1 MKYRVCGFSSDA
13 QSLLSSLAMRS
24 SWLSATI
31 VAYTI
36 LLGAARG
43 QNETESG
50 DVDNADDAEYEGTS
64 PESSEPQT
72 NASSAAPADCHC
84 GFLDPLT
91 GRSYTDSLIVYFN
104 ETGELGGDFNVSS
117 YEHAYEKGWGK
128 YFREGA
134 REDNVYYQNGST
146 WNISPGWLNL
156 NVSGKTQKHLV
167 SGAEIESKRQDMLY
181 GSFRGLLRSAAPYAS
196 GGSALT
202 MRLLHNES
210 ISAELNLLS
219 MDDSGVTAKYASTTN
234 GEAPLPENSV
244 NYTTL
249 LDSDYNQSPWDFWEY
264 RMDWDESNIE
274 WYAGV
279 NKTRT
284 MPAANWTLPVS
295 FSLKHWSL
303 GFPGWT
309 EGPPANDSGAAI
321 GWMRLF
327 FNSSV
332 TAPEGRLSDC
342 TSDNY
347 CSTEDETLRVTT
359 PYSLDME
366 RLPAD
371 LLIKDPK
378 VKETPST
385 VAIAL
390 AIASVVVT
398 SILIIFGLSQKAT
411 SKKPAARPALK
422 AHSSD
427 VELSPLKA
435 VGKNSRDQFSNYQRG
450 APRPNTESNQSTI
463 SWKPLLGQHDSRT
476 GSSVTLGTSTTLYE
490 PSKFNTPDRRSVLRN
505 QYDADGISPAQ
516 ATNTNSS
523 RTDLDSSAASLRQR
537 GTSDGFDTGGSK
549 TPPADAKVSGVVL
562 SEGEIATQ
570 NNAGLAGAVPAA
582 YETVKSPQTA
592 INPAVAAQVPQQRT
606 RVDYLAGLVALCSIL
621 VATTHF
627 VLTFAPSTVMEYVD
641 QHYSS
646 EYWTRR
652 TIEPFFF
659 NNIWTG
665 LFFTTSTRFLTTGYL
680 RKGDLK
686 FIAEKTVCRTP
697 RFMIPIVSV
706 IVFEYFMMDV
716 GAVTYLEYLPS
727 ITWSPWPSTSVYP
740 NFGWFLNETLQLI
753 YLIPNAAPQLTW
765 NYCTGKSFSLRRHVS
780 TNLTILQVC
789 CGPFQCSYKTVG
801 LSSLV

>member
-1 MKYRVCGFSSDA
+1 
-13 QSLLSSLAMRS
+13 MRS
-24 SWLSATI
+24 SWLPATI
-31 VAYTI
+31 VAYTL
-36 LLGAARG
+36 LLGSVSG
-43 QNETESG
+43 QNETDIGNVDDTGEDAG
-50 DVDNADDAEYEGTS
+50 DTTNFEDSDTNSTEPDGDALNT
-64 PESSEPQT
+64 
-72 NASSAAPADCHC
+72 APLDCHC

-104 ETGELGGDFNVSS
+104 ETGGLGNDFNVSS

-128 YFREGA
+128 YYREGA
-134 REDNVYYQNGST
+134 LESNVYYENGST
-146 WNISPGWLNL
+146 WNMSPGWLNL

-210 ISAELNLLS
+210 FSAELNLLS
-219 MDDSGVTAKYASTTN
+219 MDDSGNTAKYASTTN
-234 GEAPLPENSV
+234 GQPPLPENSV

-249 LDSDYNQSPWDFWEY
+249 LGSDYNQSPWDFWEY
-264 RMDWDESNIE
+264 RMDWDADNIE

-295 FSLKHWSL
+295 FSLKHWSM
-303 GFPGWT
+303 GYTGWT

-332 TAPEGRLSDC
+332 SAPEGRLPDC
-342 TSDNY
+342 TTDNY
-347 CSTEDETLRVTT
+347 CSTEDETLRIVT
-359 PYSLDME
+359 PYNLDME
-366 RLPAD
+366 QLPAD
-371 LLIKDPK
+371 LLIKAPK

-385 VAIAL
+385 AAIGL
-390 AIASVVVT
+390 AIASVVTT
-398 SILIIFGLSQKAT
+398 SILIVFGLFQKAT
-411 SKKPAARPALK
+411 SKKPPARPALK
-422 AHSSD
+422 AHQSD
-427 VELSPLKA
+427 VELSQLKA
-435 VGKNSRDQFSNYQRG
+435 VGKSSHGRFSNYERD
-450 APRPNTESNQSTI
+450 ALDVDKHHSTI
-463 SWKPLLGQHDSRT
+463 SQKPWLGVFDSHT
-476 GSSVTLGTSTTLYE
+476 GSSVTVGTASTPFESSDRLQYG
-490 PSKFNTPDRRSVLRN
+490 TPDQASIANV
-505 QYDADGISPAQ
+505 QPDTDAISPVQ
-516 ATNTNSS
+516 ASNVYYTRSGLGSNA
-523 RTDLDSSAASLRQR
+523 DSLRQHR
-537 GTSDGFDTGGSK
+537 ASDGFDTAGSQLL
-549 TPPADAKVSGVVL
+549 PADAKVDGVTV
-562 SEGEIATQ
+562 EGNAVAAQ
-570 NNAGLAGAVPAA
+570 SNAGLAGAVPAA
-582 YETVKSPQTA
+582 YESVKPPA
-592 INPAVAAQVPQQRT
+592 AALNPAVAAQVPQQRT

-627 VLTFAPSTVMEYVD
+627 VLTFAPSTVMEYID
-641 QHYSS
+641 QHYKS
-646 EYWTRR
+646 EYWARR

-686 FIAEKTVCRTP
+686 YIAEKTVCRTP

-706 IVFEYFMMDV
+706 ILFEYFMMDV

-727 ITWSPWPSTSVYP
+727 ITWSPWPSTSVYN
-740 NFGWFLNETLQLI
+740 NFGWFFNETLQLI

-765 NYCTGKSFSLRRHVS
+765 NYCTGKYTRVQTLREH
-780 TNLTILQVC
+780 
-789 CGPFQCSYKTVG
+789 
-801 LSSLV
+801 

>member
-1 MKYRVCGFSSDA
+1 
-13 QSLLSSLAMRS
+13 MRS
-24 SWLSATI
+24 TLLSATF
-31 VAYTI
+31 VAYTF
-36 LLGAARG
+36 LLGVARG
-43 QNETESG
+43 QNETNTG
-50 DVDNADDAEYEGTS
+50 DVGNAGENGGNTTGLENSATDDS
-64 PESSEPQT
+64 ESESQAS
-72 NASSAAPADCHC
+72 NAIPSDCHC

-104 ETGELGGDFNVSS
+104 ETGELGNDFNVSG

-128 YFREGA
+128 YYREGA
-134 REDNVYYQNGST
+134 SESNVYYTNGST

-210 ISAELNLLS
+210 LSADLSLLS
-219 MDDSGVTAKYASTTN
+219 MDDSGVTAKYAATTD
-234 GEAPLPENSV
+234 GQPPLPENSV

-249 LDSDYNQSPWDFWEY
+249 LGSDYNQSPWDFWEY
-264 RMDWDESNIE
+264 RMDWDEDNIE
-274 WYAGV
+274 WFAGV

-303 GFPGWT
+303 GYAGWT

-332 TAPEGRLSDC
+332 TSLEGRLPDC
-342 TSDNY
+342 TLESY
-347 CSTEDETLRVTT
+347 CSTEDEMLRITT
-359 PYSLDME
+359 PYTLDTE

-371 LLIKDPK
+371 LLIKNPK
-378 VKETPST
+378 VEETPSIA
-385 VAIAL
+385 AIAL

-398 SILIIFGLSQKAT
+398 SVLIIFGLSQKAT
-411 SKKPAARPALK
+411 SRRPAARPAFK
-422 AHSSD
+422 SHQSD
-427 VELSPLKA
+427 VELSQLTMA
-435 VGKNSRDQFSNYQRG
+435 GKSSRDQFSNYGGETSQPRLDQR
-450 APRPNTESNQSTI
+450 QSTI
-463 SWKPLLGQHDSRT
+463 SRKPLLGHFNSQT
-476 GSSVTLGTSTTLYE
+476 GSSVTLDAASTPFESSDRLQH
-490 PSKFNTPDRRSVLRN
+490 SSPDRGYAAGDQRN
-505 QYDADGISPAQ
+505 TDDISPAKS
-516 ATNTNSS
+516 ANVYDS
-523 RTDLDSSAASLRQR
+523 DLDFTPNGSTLRQHE
-537 GTSDGFDTGGSK
+537 GSDTASSQLI
-549 TPPADAKVSGVVL
+549 PVDAKVDGVQVGG
-562 SEGEIATQ
+562 SAVAAQ
-570 NNAGLAGAVPAA
+570 SNAGLAGANPAA
-582 YETVKSPQTA
+582 YEAVKSPTA
-592 INPAVAAQVPQQRT
+592 VVNPAVAAQVPQQRT

-627 VLTFAPSTVMEYVD
+627 VLTFAPSTVMEYID
-641 QHYSS
+641 QHYVS
-646 EYWTRR
+646 EFWARR

-706 IVFEYFMMDV
+706 ILFEYFMMDV

-765 NYCTGKSFSLRRHVS
+765 NYCTGE
-780 TNLTILQVC
+780 
-789 CGPFQCSYKTVG
+789 SYA
-801 LSSLV
+801 

>member
-1 MKYRVCGFSSDA
+1 
-13 QSLLSSLAMRS
+13 MRS
-24 SWLSATI
+24 NWLPATF
-31 VAYTI
+31 VAYTL
-36 LLGAARG
+36 LLGAAQG
-43 QNETESG
+43 QNETDTG
-50 DVDNADDAEYEGTS
+50 NVDNAEGNTS
-64 PESSEPQT
+64 NTTNPEDGTTADPNSQSEAS
-72 NASSAAPADCHC
+72 NAVPADCHC
-84 GFLDPLT
+84 GFFDPLT

-117 YEHAYEKGWGK
+117 YEHAYEKGWGT

-134 REDNVYYQNGST
+134 SESNVYYGNGST

-167 SGAEIESKRQDMLY
+167 SGAEIESKRQDMMY

-210 ISAELNLLS
+210 LSADLSLLS

-234 GEAPLPENSV
+234 GQPPLPENSV

-249 LDSDYNQSPWDFWEY
+249 LGSDYNQSPWDFWEY
-264 RMDWDESNIE
+264 RMDWDQDNIE

-284 MPAANWTLPVS
+284 MSAANWTLPVS

-332 TAPEGRLSDC
+332 TAPEGRQDNC
-342 TSDNY
+342 TADSY
-347 CSTEDETLRVTT
+347 CSTEDETLRLTT
-359 PYSLDME
+359 PYTLDME

-371 LLIKDPK
+371 LLTKTHKP
-378 VKETPST
+378 KETPST
-385 VAIAL
+385 AAIVL

-411 SKKPAARPALK
+411 SKKPAARPSLK
-422 AHSSD
+422 SHQSN
-427 VELSPLKA
+427 VELSQFKA
-435 VGKNSRDQFSNYQRG
+435 VGKDSRGQFSNYERG
-450 APRPNTESNQSTI
+450 SPRLTVDKHQSTI
-463 SWKPLLGQHDSRT
+463 SQKPLLGAFDSHT
-476 GSSVTLGTSTTLYE
+476 GSSVTLGAASTAFESSDRLQYG
-490 PSKFNTPDRRSVLRN
+490 TPERIYNGSDQR
-505 QYDADGISPAQ
+505 DTDDISPAQ
-516 ATNTNSS
+516 ASNVYYS
-523 RTDLDSSAASLRQR
+523 RSDLGSNIDYSRRQN
-537 GTSDGFDTGGSK
+537 GASDGFDTASSQLL
-549 TPPADAKVSGVVL
+549 PFDAKVDGVSVGG
-562 SEGEIATQ
+562 STVATQ
-570 NNAGLAGAVPAA
+570 SNAGLAGAVPAT
-582 YETVKSPQTA
+582 YESVKSPPVA
-592 INPAVAAQVPQQRT
+592 VNPAVAAQVPQQRT

-641 QHYSS
+641 QHYVS

-765 NYCTGKSFSLRRHVS
+765 NYCTGKYLAPRQCEKM
-780 TNLTILQVC
+780 TLTISQAC
-789 CGPFQCSYKTVG
+789 SGPSQCSFKTAG
-801 LSSLV
+801 LSC

>member
-1 MKYRVCGFSSDA
+1 
-13 QSLLSSLAMRS
+13 MRS
-24 SWLSATI
+24 SWLSATF
-31 VAYTI
+31 VAYTF
-36 LLGAARG
+36 LSGAARG
-43 QNETESG
+43 QNDTESG
-50 DVDNADDAEYEGTS
+50 DLIGDNGAEYEDS
-64 PESSEPQT
+64 PPSEDSSESQT
-72 NASSAAPADCHC
+72 SNTTSSAVPDDCHC

-104 ETGELGGDFNVSS
+104 ETGGLTADFNVSS

-128 YFREGA
+128 FWREGA

-146 WNISPGWLNL
+146 WNLSPGWLNL
-156 NVSGKTQKHLV
+156 NVSGRTQKHLV
-167 SGAEIESKRQDMLY
+167 SGAEIESKRQDMMY

-196 GGSALT
+196 GGSALS

-249 LDSDYNQSPWDFWEY
+249 LGSDYNQSPWDFWEY
-264 RMDWDESNIE
+264 RMDWDANNIE

-303 GFPGWT
+303 GLPGWT

-332 TAPEGRLSDC
+332 SAPEGRLPDC
-342 TSDNY
+342 TAESY
-347 CSTEDETLRVTT
+347 CSTEDETLRTIT
-359 PYSLDME
+359 PYTTDME

-390 AIASVVVT
+390 AILSVVVT
-398 SILIIFGLSQKAT
+398 SILIIFGLSQKAI

-422 AHSSD
+422 SHQSD
-427 VELSPLKA
+427 VALTPLKA
-435 VGKNSRDQFSNYQRG
+435 TGKGSRDQLSNYQR
-450 APRPNTESNQSTI
+450 AATRPVVESNHSTI
-463 SWKPLLGQHDSRT
+463 SRKPLLGQHDSMN
-476 GSSVTLGTSTTLYE
+476 GSSVTFDTSTTLFE
-490 PSKFNTPDRRSVLRN
+490 PGNKPPFSTPDRVSYLRN
-505 QYDADGISPAQ
+505 QYDADDISPAQ

-523 RTDLDSSAASLRQR
+523 RTDFDSGATSLRQHR
-537 GTSDGFDTGGSK
+537 ASDGFDTSGSQ
-549 TPPADAKVSGVVL
+549 TLPVDAKVDGVVV
-562 SEGEIATQ
+562 SDNEVATQ
-570 NNAGLAGAVPAA
+570 SNAGLAGAVPAA
-582 YETVKSPQTA
+582 YEAVKPPTTA
-592 INPAVAAQVPQQRT
+592 IKPAVAAQVPQQRT

-627 VLTFAPSTVMEYVD
+627 VLTFAPSTVMEYLD
-641 QHYSS
+641 QHYAS
-646 EYWTRR
+646 EYWARR

-665 LFFTTSTRFLTTGYL
+665 LFFTTSTRFLATGYL

-706 IVFEYFMMDV
+706 ILFEYFMMDV

-765 NYCTGKSFSLRRHVS
+765 NYCTGE
-780 TNLTILQVC
+780 
-789 CGPFQCSYKTVG
+789 
-801 LSSLV
+801 

>member
-1 MKYRVCGFSSDA
+1 
-13 QSLLSSLAMRS
+13 MRS
-24 SWLSATI
+24 TLLSATF
-31 VAYTI
+31 VAYTF
-36 LLGAARG
+36 LLGVARG
-43 QNETESG
+43 QNETNTG
-50 DVDNADDAEYEGTS
+50 DVGNAGENGGNTTGLENSATDDS
-64 PESSEPQT
+64 ESESQAS
-72 NASSAAPADCHC
+72 NAIPSDCHC

-104 ETGELGGDFNVSS
+104 ETGELVNDFNVSG

-128 YFREGA
+128 YYREGA
-134 REDNVYYQNGST
+134 SESNVYYTNGST

-210 ISAELNLLS
+210 LSADLSLLS
-219 MDDSGVTAKYASTTN
+219 MDDSGVTAKYAATTD
-234 GEAPLPENSV
+234 GQPPLPENSV

-249 LDSDYNQSPWDFWEY
+249 LGSDYNQSPWDFWEY
-264 RMDWDESNIE
+264 RMDWDEDNIE
-274 WYAGV
+274 WFAGV

-303 GFPGWT
+303 GYAGWT

-332 TAPEGRLSDC
+332 TSLEGRLPDC
-342 TSDNY
+342 TLESY
-347 CSTEDETLRVTT
+347 CSTEDEMLRITT
-359 PYSLDME
+359 PYTLDTE

-371 LLIKDPK
+371 LLIKNPK
-378 VKETPST
+378 VEETPSIA
-385 VAIAL
+385 AIAL

-398 SILIIFGLSQKAT
+398 SVLIIFGLSQKAT
-411 SKKPAARPALK
+411 SRRPAARPAFK
-422 AHSSD
+422 SHQSD
-427 VELSPLKA
+427 VELSQLTMA
-435 VGKNSRDQFSNYQRG
+435 GKSSRDQFSNYGGETSQPRLDQR
-450 APRPNTESNQSTI
+450 QSTI
-463 SWKPLLGQHDSRT
+463 SRKPLLGHFNSQT
-476 GSSVTLGTSTTLYE
+476 GSSVTLDAASTPFESSDRLQH
-490 PSKFNTPDRRSVLRN
+490 SSPDRGYAAGDQRN
-505 QYDADGISPAQ
+505 TDDISPAKS
-516 ATNTNSS
+516 ANVYDS
-523 RTDLDSSAASLRQR
+523 DLDFTPNGSTLRQHE
-537 GTSDGFDTGGSK
+537 GSDTVSSQLI
-549 TPPADAKVSGVVL
+549 PVDAKVDGVQVGG
-562 SEGEIATQ
+562 SAVAAQ
-570 NNAGLAGAVPAA
+570 SNAGLAGANPAA
-582 YETVKSPQTA
+582 YEAVKSPTA
-592 INPAVAAQVPQQRT
+592 VVNPAVAAQVPQQRT

-627 VLTFAPSTVMEYVD
+627 VLTFAPSTVMEYID
-641 QHYSS
+641 QHYVS
-646 EYWTRR
+646 EFWARR

-706 IVFEYFMMDV
+706 ILFEYFMMDV

-765 NYCTGKSFSLRRHVS
+765 NYCTGE
-780 TNLTILQVC
+780 
-789 CGPFQCSYKTVG
+789 SYA
-801 LSSLV
+801 

>member
-1 MKYRVCGFSSDA
+1 
-13 QSLLSSLAMRS
+13 MRS
-24 SWLSATI
+24 TLLSATF
-31 VAYTI
+31 VAYTF
-36 LLGAARG
+36 LLGVARG
-43 QNETESG
+43 QNETNTG
-50 DVDNADDAEYEGTS
+50 DVGNAGENGGNTTGLENSATDDS
-64 PESSEPQT
+64 ESESQAS
-72 NASSAAPADCHC
+72 NAIPSDCHC

-104 ETGELGGDFNVSS
+104 ETGELGNDFNVSG

-128 YFREGA
+128 YYREGA
-134 REDNVYYQNGST
+134 SESNVYYTNGST

-210 ISAELNLLS
+210 LSADLSLLS
-219 MDDSGVTAKYASTTN
+219 MDDSGVTAKYAATTD
-234 GEAPLPENSV
+234 GQPPLPENSV

-249 LDSDYNQSPWDFWEY
+249 LGSDYNQSPWDFWEY
-264 RMDWDESNIE
+264 RMDWDEDNIE
-274 WYAGV
+274 WFAGV

-303 GFPGWT
+303 GYAGWT

-332 TAPEGRLSDC
+332 TSLEGRLPDC
-342 TSDNY
+342 TLESY
-347 CSTEDETLRVTT
+347 CSTEDEMLRITT
-359 PYSLDME
+359 PYTLDTE

-371 LLIKDPK
+371 LLIKNPK
-378 VKETPST
+378 VEETPSIA
-385 VAIAL
+385 AIAL

-398 SILIIFGLSQKAT
+398 SVLIIFGLSQKAT
-411 SKKPAARPALK
+411 SRRPAARPAFK
-422 AHSSD
+422 SHQSD
-427 VELSPLKA
+427 VELSQLTMA
-435 VGKNSRDQFSNYQRG
+435 GKSSRDQFSNYGGETSQPRLDQR
-450 APRPNTESNQSTI
+450 QSTI
-463 SWKPLLGQHDSRT
+463 SRKPLLGHFNSQT
-476 GSSVTLGTSTTLYE
+476 GSSVTLDAASTPFESSDRLQH
-490 PSKFNTPDRRSVLRN
+490 SSPDRGYAAGDQRN
-505 QYDADGISPAQ
+505 TDDISPAKS
-516 ATNTNSS
+516 ANVYDS
-523 RTDLDSSAASLRQR
+523 DLDFTPNGSTLRQHE
-537 GTSDGFDTGGSK
+537 GSDTVSSQLI
-549 TPPADAKVSGVVL
+549 PVDAKVDGVQVGG
-562 SEGEIATQ
+562 SAVAAQ
-570 NNAGLAGAVPAA
+570 SNAGLAGANPAA
-582 YETVKSPQTA
+582 YEAVKSPTA
-592 INPAVAAQVPQQRT
+592 VVNPAVAAQVPQQRT

-627 VLTFAPSTVMEYVD
+627 VLTFAPSTVMEYID
-641 QHYSS
+641 QHYVS
-646 EYWTRR
+646 EFWARR

-706 IVFEYFMMDV
+706 ILFEYFMMDV

-765 NYCTGKSFSLRRHVS
+765 NYCTGE
-780 TNLTILQVC
+780 
-789 CGPFQCSYKTVG
+789 SYA
-801 LSSLV
+801 

>member
-1 MKYRVCGFSSDA
+1 
-13 QSLLSSLAMRS
+13 MRS
-24 SWLSATI
+24 SWLSATF
-31 VAYTI
+31 VAST
-36 LLGAARG
+36 LLSGAARG
-43 QNETESG
+43 QNDTQSG
-50 DVDNADDAEYEGTS
+50 DFDGESAEYEDGA
-64 PESSEPQT
+64 PQSSASQT
-72 NASSAAPADCHC
+72 NTSSAVPSDCHC

-104 ETGELGGDFNVSS
+104 ETGGLGGDFNVSS

-128 YFREGA
+128 YYREGA

-146 WNISPGWLNL
+146 WNQSPGWLNL
-156 NVSGKTQKHLV
+156 NVSGRTQKHLV

-219 MDDSGVTAKYASTTN
+219 MDDSGVTAKYASTMN
-234 GEAPLPENSV
+234 GEAPIPENSV

-264 RMDWDESNIE
+264 RMDWDKNNIE

-303 GFPGWT
+303 GYSGWT

-332 TAPEGRLSDC
+332 SAPEDQLPDC
-342 TSDNY
+342 TAESY
-347 CSTEDETLRVTT
+347 CSTEDETLRIVT
-359 PYSLDME
+359 PYTLDME

-371 LLIKDPK
+371 LLIKAPK
-378 VKETPST
+378 NKETPST

-390 AIASVVVT
+390 AIVSVAVT
-398 SILIIFGLSQKAT
+398 SMLIIFGLSQKAI

-422 AHSSD
+422 SHQSD
-427 VELSPLKA
+427 VELSQLKA
-435 VGKNSRDQFSNYQRG
+435 VGKNSRNQLSNYQRG
-450 APRPNTESNQSTI
+450 TNRPTIENNQSI
-463 SWKPLLGQHDSRT
+463 PSRKPLLGHYDSHT
-476 GSSVTLGTSTTLYE
+476 GSSVTFNTSTTLFE
-490 PSKFNTPDRRSVLRN
+490 SSNKSQFDTPDRRSFLRN
-505 QYDADGISPAQ
+505 PFDADSISPAQ
-516 ATNTNSS
+516 ATNANSS
-523 RTDLDSSAASLRQR
+523 RTELSSSATSLRQHR
-537 GTSDGFDTGGSK
+537 ASDAFDTSGSQ
-549 TPPADAKVSGVVL
+549 TFIADSKVEGVVV
-562 SEGEIATQ
+562 SNDEVASQ
-570 NNAGLAGAVPAA
+570 SNAGLAGAVPAA
-582 YETVKSPQTA
+582 YETIKAPTA
-592 INPAVAAQVPQQRT
+592 PLNPAVAAQVPQQRT

-627 VLTFAPSTVMEYVD
+627 VLTFAPSTVMEYID
-641 QHYSS
+641 QHYVS
-646 EYWTRR
+646 EFWARR

-706 IVFEYFMMDV
+706 ILFEYFMMDV

-765 NYCTGKSFSLRRHVS
+765 NYCTG
-780 TNLTILQVC
+780 N
-789 CGPFQCSYKTVG
+789 
-801 LSSLV
+801 